1 MYFSACMFMLYI
13 CLTDDI
19 VIFKL
24 SLPHTVAVL
33 SMVGDILTVKFS
45 KNALSAVC
53 KSNYNSSYSGDA
65 VL

>member
-1 MYFSACMFMLYI
+1 MYFSACRFMLYI

-24 SLPHTVAVL
+24 LLPHTVAVS
-33 SMVGDILTVKFS
+33 SMVGVILTVKFS
-45 KNALSAVC
+45 KNTLSAVC
-53 KSNYNSSYSGDA
+53 KSNYNGNYSGDA